1 MQTSKTLHPNVS
13 LAERLSTMTARE
25 INELNELNKD
35 ALAILKVLAAIER
48 DSNAHAEKLAEQ
60 CDLDSQTVL
69 FLANESV
76 APAAVFAAA
85 RSKAKVAARLRVVAS
100 DALDARIR
108 ALASFTASRSLET
121 ISDYALQ
128 VSLAKDEMSA
138 LVRDY
143 KRHSYGV

>member
-1 MQTSKTLHPNVS
+1 M
-13 LAERLSTMTARE
+13 
-25 INELNELNKD
+25 
-35 ALAILKVLAAIER
+35 
-48 DSNAHAEKLAEQ
+48 
-60 CDLDSQTVL
+60 L

-76 APAAVFAAA
+76 APAVFADA
-85 RSKAKVAARLRVVAS
+85 RSNAKVAARLRVVAS

-108 ALASFTASRSLET
+108 ALASFTSSRSLET

-128 VSLAKDEMSA
+128 VSLAKDEMRA

>member
-1 MQTSKTLHPNVS
+1 
-13 LAERLSTMTARE
+13 MTTRE
-25 INELNELNKD
+25 LNELNELNKD
-35 ALAILKVLAAIER
+35 ALGILKVLAAIER
-48 DSNAHAEKLAEQ
+48 DSNARADQLVAR

-76 APAAVFAAA
+76 APAVFADA
-85 RSKAKVAARLRVVAS
+85 RSNAKVAARLRVIAS

-121 ISDYALQ
+121 LSDYALQ
-128 VSLAKDEMSA
+128 VSLAKDETRT

-143 KRHSYGV
+143 KKHSYGL

>member
-1 MQTSKTLHPNVS
+1 
-13 LAERLSTMTARE
+13 MTTRE
-25 INELNELNKD
+25 LNELNELNKD
-35 ALAILKVLAAIER
+35 AVGILQALAAVER
-48 DSNAHAEKLAEQ
+48 DSNAAADKLVAQ

-76 APAAVFAAA
+76 APAVFADA
-85 RSKAKVAARLRVVAS
+85 RSNAKVAARLRVIAS

-121 ISDYALQ
+121 LSDYALQ
-128 VSLAKDEMSA
+128 VSIAKDETRA

-143 KRHSYGV
+143 KKSIYGI

>member
-13 LAERLSTMTARE
+13 LAERLSTMTTRE
-25 INELNELNKD
+25 LNDLNELNKD
-35 ALAILKVLAAIER
+35 AQGILKVLAAIER

-76 APAAVFAAA
+76 APAVFADA

-128 VSLAKDEMSA
+128 VSLAKDEMRA

-143 KRHSYGV
+143 KKHSYGV

>member
-1 MQTSKTLHPNVS
+1 
-13 LAERLSTMTARE
+13 MTTRE
-25 INELNELNKD
+25 LNELNELNKD
-35 ALAILKVLAAIER
+35 AVGILQTLAAVER
-48 DSNAHAEKLAEQ
+48 DSNTRADQLVAQ

-76 APAAVFAAA
+76 APAVFADA
-85 RSKAKVAARLRVVAS
+85 RSNAKVAARLRVIAS

-121 ISDYALQ
+121 LSDYALQ
-128 VSLAKDEMSA
+128 VSIAKDETRA

-143 KRHSYGV
+143 KKNTYGL